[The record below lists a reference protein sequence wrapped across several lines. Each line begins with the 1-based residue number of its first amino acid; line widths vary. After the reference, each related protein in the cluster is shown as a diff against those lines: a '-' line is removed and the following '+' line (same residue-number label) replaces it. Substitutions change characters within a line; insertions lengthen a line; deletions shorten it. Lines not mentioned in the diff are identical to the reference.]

1 MCAVASQKIFETA
14 MRHPVVAAILLVLPL
29 SASAL
34 SLGPDEFA
42 AAKRLTC
49 VLAQDSLGYL
59 EESDYAEQTGKVLEA
74 FDGETG
80 DVVYAK
86 ALGYFDG
93 LMFGIPEHDGR
104 AVAERLRT
112 YLDSRACGDLTA
124 VQFEL

>member
-1 MCAVASQKIFETA
+1 MSRLLFAGLLLGLMTQPVA
-14 MRHPVVAAILLVLPL
+14 
-29 SASAL
+29 AL

-59 EESDYAEQTGKVLEA
+59 SEQEYVELTDQVLEELEA
-74 FDGETG
+74 ESG

-93 LMFGIPEHDGR
+93 LMFGIPEEDEQ
-104 AVAERLRT
+104 AVAQRLRS
-112 YLDSRACGDLTA
+112 YLDSHACGSLMA
-124 VQFEL
+124 VQFRS